1 MSVDRGDCQTMVGM
15 TYEKHGF
22 QAWSQQEAQLLQK
35 DRAMLYVIEYF
46 AKSLNVIESSRRP
59 GLRSADTSN
68 VALELNL
75 VNVASFTQVQ
85 LPGILYL
92 TKFTIDTNRFK
103 NLLKTHI
110 FRVLTLFVFVSRA
123 L

>member
-22 QAWSQQEAQLLQK
+22 QAWSQQEAQLSQK
-35 DRAMLYVIEYF
+35 DRAMLY
-46 AKSLNVIESSRRP
+46 VIESSRRP

-110 FRVLTLFVFVSRA
+110 FRVLTLFVCVSRA